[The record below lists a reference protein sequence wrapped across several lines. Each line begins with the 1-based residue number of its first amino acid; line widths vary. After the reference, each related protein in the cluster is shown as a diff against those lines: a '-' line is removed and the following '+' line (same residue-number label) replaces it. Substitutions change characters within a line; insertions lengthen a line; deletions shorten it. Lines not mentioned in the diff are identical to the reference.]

1 MSLGLY
7 TQHHLSMVLEVVK
20 RARYAIIGSWKSLS
34 ALADAMTGSRN
45 SFSVHAKRAAKRRL
59 KHLELF

>member
-1 MSLGLY
+1 
-7 TQHHLSMVLEVVK
+7 MVLEVVK